1 MDTAKFYRLME
12 DVSLLNNETLPE
24 LKQLVDDYPYFQT
37 ARMLYL
43 KNLAILNDEQFGLEL
58 KKTAVYVPDRR
69 MLYILIEEIRLII
82 EEFAGEQTPPAT
94 DPFELIEQFL
104 HENSKNEPAP
114 ELVLRQPLSGEYFSL
129 NFDDKEPI
137 EKSGAPPL
145 RHGNLIDDFL
155 KEEERSTKHPWKDM
169 DDDIEYATPES
180 IEWLQNGKDPKSLS
194 DSYFTETLARI
205 FIKQKRYEKALEI
218 IRNLSLNYPEK
229 NVYFADQ
236 IRFLEKLIINIKK
249 YN

>member
-1 MDTAKFYRLME
+1 ME

-43 KNLAILNDEQFGLEL
+43 KNLAILNDERFGLEL

-69 MLYILIEEIRLII
+69 MLYIFIEEIRLII
-82 EEFAGEQTPPAT
+82 EEYAEKQMLLTT

-104 HENSKNEPAP
+104 HENSMNEPAP

-137 EKSGAPPL
+137 EKSDAPPL

-155 KEEERSTKHPWKDM
+155 KKEEQNSKHPWKDM
-169 DDDIEYATPES
+169 DDDIEYGMPES
-180 IEWLQNGKDPKSLS
+180 IEWLQNGKDSKLLN

-249 YN
+249 YS